1 MGYRIKRRVNE
12 LFQKRHY
19 EVIARILGKNTAS
32 EDLVEAFIK
41 VFEGDNRNFDQ
52 YKFWKAIYIA
62 ADREYLF
69 ETR

>member
-1 MGYRIKRRVNE
+1 M
-12 LFQKRHY
+12 FAKRHY

-32 EDLVEAFIK
+32 EDLVEAFIE
-41 VFEGDNRNFDQ
+41 VFEGDNYKFDP
-52 YKFWKAIYIA
+52 YKFWKAIYVA